1 MTFTIY
7 IHYVVDQEFNR
18 RVVMIQGPS
27 SDVIEAA
34 QAAWDAFAA
43 RPGVTMMTERP

>member
-27 SDVIEAA
+27 SDVADVA
-34 QAAWDAFAA
+34 KVTWDLLAS